1 MSDRVIV
8 SKQDGVADVRMN
20 RPDKLNALDQAMF
33 EGLAATGRALAADK
47 SLRAVVLS
55 GEGRAFCAGLDF
67 ASFMGMAQSERPAR
81 SLLDRSES
89 IANFAQ
95 QAAWVWTELPV
106 PVIAAVHG
114 VAFGGGLQVAL
125 GADIRI
131 VAPDAQ
137 LSVMEIKWGLI
148 PDMSG
153 TQTLRHLV
161 RLDVAKELTFT
172 GRIVRGE
179 EAVAL
184 GREQVPGCHPCRQ
197 EAAEQC
203 QPGES
208 GRRPAHGRNAA
219 ARAHRWPESDG
230 GCAGQHAKARA
241 AVHGPGRGLGSA
253 GRRSGGRAKKLHA
266 MAVAARKERRGF
278 LTYRDLWHSPE
289 DGNRYEIIN
298 GEVYVTPPPH
308 TAHQAARKP
317 ARSGRR
323 RVTPERTVADCRPA
337 SRRSLRAARQP
348 RAAPGRCS

>member
-8 SKQDGVADVRMN
+8 TKQDGVADVRMN

-33 EGLAATGRALAADK
+33 EGLVEMGGALAKDK

-81 SLLDRSES
+81 SLLDRGES

-137 LSVMEIKWGLI
+137 FSVMEIKWGLI

-161 RLDVAKELTFT
+161 RLDIAKELTFT

-184 GREQVPGCHPCRQ
+184 GLATRVSANPREDALAMAREIAGKSPDAVRAGKRLLNS
-197 EAAEQC
+197 ASLVSV
-203 QPGES
+203 GE
-208 GRRPAHGRNAA
+208 GLRLE
-219 ARAHRWPESDG
+219 ESL
-230 GCAGQHAKARA
+230 Q
-241 AVHGPGRGLGSA
+241 RGLIGSA
-253 GRRSGGRAKKLHA
+253 NQVEAVQANMQKRAPQ
-266 MAVAARKERRGF
+266 F
-278 LTYRDLWHSPE
+278 RDP
-289 DGNRYEIIN
+289 D
-298 GEVYVTPPPH
+298 
-308 TAHQAARKP
+308 
-317 ARSGRR
+317 
-323 RVTPERTVADCRPA
+323 
-337 SRRSLRAARQP
+337 
-348 RAAPGRCS
+348 